1 MTMPM
6 RGHISSR
13 RRLGGA
19 VVALRPT
26 LSPAA
31 KAKGTLLSLK
41 RRIEAAE
48 ARGDTAEAERLKGE
62 HAWLVMNT
70 L

>member
-13 RRLGGA
+13 RRLCGA

-31 KAKGTLLSLK
+31 KAKGTLK